1 MHNKTMS
8 AEPRP
13 EATEPETGAAGPE
26 VEGVAESETA
36 GVTDDAALAGAL
48 ERIAEL
54 EAETGKL
61 KDQALRALA
70 ETENI
75 RRRSERER
83 EDTAKYAISG
93 FAKSLL
99 DAADNLRRAIDAIP
113 EEAKASADAGL
124 TTLIE
129 GVEMTERSM
138 LSALERHGVRKL
150 EPVGQKFDPNF
161 HQAMFEV
168 PNPDVPNNTVVQVVQ
183 AGYTIGERV
192 LRPAMVG
199 VAKGGPKLVEP
210 ETNSVFDQKDA

>member
-1 MHNKTMS
+1 MMHNKTMS
-8 AEPRP
+8 AEHRP
-13 EATEPETGAAGPE
+13 DATEPETGAARPE
-26 VEGVAESETA
+26 VEGVADSETA

-54 EAETGKL
+54 EAETAKL

-99 DAADNLRRAIDAIP
+99 DAADNLRRAIDAVP
-113 EEAKASADAGL
+113 AGAVEADAAL
-124 TTLIE
+124 KTLVD
-129 GVEMTERSM
+129 GVAATERQ
-138 LSALERHGVRKL
+138 LLAAFERHGVTRI
-150 EPVGQKFDPNF
+150 EPVGETFDPNF
-161 HQAMFEV
+161 HQAMFEL
-168 PNPDVPNNTVVQVVQ
+168 PGTGKPAGTIVQVMQ
-183 AGYTIGERV
+183 PGYVLQGRL

-199 VAKGGPKLVEP
+199 VARAE
-210 ETNSVFDQKDA
+210 

>member
-1 MHNKTMS
+1 MMHNKTMS

-26 VEGVAESETA
+26 VEGVADSEAA
-36 GVTDDAALAGAL
+36 GVTAEIGGDAALAGAL
-48 ERIAEL
+48 ERIAGL
-54 EAETGKL
+54 EADNAKL

-99 DAADNLRRAIDAIP
+99 DAADNLNRAIAAVP
-113 EEAKASADAGL
+113 AGAVEADAAL
-124 TTLIE
+124 KTLVD
-129 GVEMTERSM
+129 GVAATERQ
-138 LSALERHGVRKL
+138 LLAAFERHGVTRI
-150 EPVGQKFDPNF
+150 EPVGEVFDPNF
-161 HQAMFEV
+161 HQAMFEL
-168 PNPDVPNNTVVQVVQ
+168 PGTGKPAGTIVQVMQ
-183 AGYTIGERV
+183 PGYVLQGRL

-199 VAKGGPKLVEP
+199 VAKAE
-210 ETNSVFDQKDA
+210 

>member
-1 MHNKTMS
+1 MMHNKTMS

-26 VEGVAESETA
+26 VEGVAESEAA

-54 EAETGKL
+54 EAETAKL

-99 DAADNLRRAIDAIP
+99 DAADNLRRAIDAVP
-113 EEAKASADAGL
+113 AGAVEDDAAL
-124 TTLIE
+124 KTLVD
-129 GVEMTERSM
+129 GVAATERQ
-138 LSALERHGVRKL
+138 LLAAFERHGVTRI
-150 EPVGQKFDPNF
+150 EPVGETFDPNF
-161 HQAMFEV
+161 HQAMFEL
-168 PNPDVPNNTVVQVVQ
+168 PGTGKPAGTIVQVMQ
-183 AGYTIGERV
+183 PGYVLQGRL

-199 VAKGGPKLVEP
+199 VARGE
-210 ETNSVFDQKDA
+210 

>member
-1 MHNKTMS
+1 MMHNKTMS

-26 VEGVAESETA
+26 VEGVADSEAA

-54 EAETGKL
+54 EAETAKL

-99 DAADNLRRAIDAIP
+99 DAADNLRRAIDAVP
-113 EEAKASADAGL
+113 AGAVDDDAAL
-124 TTLIE
+124 KTLVD
-129 GVEMTERSM
+129 GVAATERQ
-138 LSALERHGVRKL
+138 LLAAFERHGVTRI
-150 EPVGQKFDPNF
+150 EPVGETFDPNF
-161 HQAMFEV
+161 HQAMFEL
-168 PNPDVPNNTVVQVVQ
+168 PGTGKPSGTIVQVMQ
-183 AGYTIGERV
+183 PGYVLQGRL

-199 VAKGGPKLVEP
+199 VARGE
-210 ETNSVFDQKDA
+210 

>member
-1 MHNKTMS
+1 MMHSKTMS

-13 EATEPETGAAGPE
+13 DATEPETGAAGPG

-99 DAADNLRRAIDAIP
+99 DAADNLRCAIDAVP
-113 EEAKASADAGL
+113 AGAVEADAAL
-124 TTLIE
+124 KTLVD
-129 GVEMTERSM
+129 GVAATERQ
-138 LSALERHGVRKL
+138 LLAAFERHGVTRI
-150 EPVGQKFDPNF
+150 EPVGETFDPNF
-161 HQAMFEV
+161 HQAMFEL
-168 PNPDVPNNTVVQVVQ
+168 PGTGKPAGTIVQVMQ
-183 AGYTIGERV
+183 PGYVLQGRL

-199 VAKGGPKLVEP
+199 VARAE
-210 ETNSVFDQKDA
+210 

>member
-1 MHNKTMS
+1 MMHNKTMS
-8 AEPRP
+8 AEHRP
-13 EATEPETGAAGPE
+13 DATEPETGAAGPE

-99 DAADNLRRAIDAIP
+99 DAADNLRRAIDAVP
-113 EEAKASADAGL
+113 AGAVEADAAL
-124 TTLIE
+124 KTLVD
-129 GVEMTERSM
+129 GVAATERQ
-138 LSALERHGVRKL
+138 LLAAFERHGVTRI
-150 EPVGQKFDPNF
+150 EPVGEAFDPNF
-161 HQAMFEV
+161 HQAMFEL
-168 PNPDVPNNTVVQVVQ
+168 PGTGKPAGTIVQVMQ
-183 AGYTIGERV
+183 PGYVLQGRL

-199 VAKGGPKLVEP
+199 VARAE
-210 ETNSVFDQKDA
+210 

>member
-13 EATEPETGAAGPE
+13 DATEPETGAAGPE

-99 DAADNLRRAIDAIP
+99 DAADNLRRAIDAVP
-113 EEAKASADAGL
+113 AGAVEADAAL
-124 TTLIE
+124 KTLVD
-129 GVEMTERSM
+129 GVAATERQ
-138 LSALERHGVRKL
+138 LLAAFERHGVTRI
-150 EPVGQKFDPNF
+150 EPVGETFDPNF
-161 HQAMFEV
+161 HQAMFEL
-168 PNPDVPNNTVVQVVQ
+168 PGTGKPAGTIVQVMQ
-183 AGYTIGERV
+183 PGYVLQGRL

-199 VAKGGPKLVEP
+199 VAKGE
-210 ETNSVFDQKDA
+210 

>member
-1 MHNKTMS
+1 MS

-26 VEGVAESETA
+26 VEGVAESEA
-36 GVTDDAALAGAL
+36 AEVTDDAALAGAL

-54 EAETGKL
+54 EADNAKL

-99 DAADNLRRAIDAIP
+99 DAADNLRRAIDAVP
-113 EEAKASADAGL
+113 AGAVEDDAAL
-124 TTLIE
+124 KTLVD
-129 GVEMTERSM
+129 GVAATERQ
-138 LSALERHGVRKL
+138 LLAAFERHGVTRI
-150 EPVGQKFDPNF
+150 EPVGEAFDPNF
-161 HQAMFEV
+161 HQAMFEL
-168 PNPDVPNNTVVQVVQ
+168 PGTGKPSGTIVQVMQ
-183 AGYTIGERV
+183 PGYVLQGRL

-199 VAKGGPKLVEP
+199 VARGE
-210 ETNSVFDQKDA
+210 

>member
-1 MHNKTMS
+1 MMHNKTMS

-13 EATEPETGAAGPE
+13 DATEPETGAAGPE

-99 DAADNLRRAIDAIP
+99 DAADNLRRAIDAVP
-113 EEAKASADAGL
+113 AGAVEADAAL
-124 TTLIE
+124 KTLVD
-129 GVEMTERSM
+129 GVAATERQ
-138 LSALERHGVRKL
+138 LLAAFERHGVTRI
-150 EPVGQKFDPNF
+150 EPVGETFDPNF
-161 HQAMFEV
+161 HQAMFEL
-168 PNPDVPNNTVVQVVQ
+168 PGTGKPAGTIVQVMQ
-183 AGYTIGERV
+183 PGYVLQGRL

-199 VAKGGPKLVEP
+199 VARGE
-210 ETNSVFDQKDA
+210 

>member
-1 MHNKTMS
+1 MS
-8 AEPRP
+8 PN
-13 EATEPETGAAGPE
+13 
-26 VEGVAESETA
+26 SETA

-54 EAETGKL
+54 EAETAKL

-99 DAADNLRRAIDAIP
+99 DAADNLRRAIDAVP
-113 EEAKASADAGL
+113 AGAVEADAAL
-124 TTLIE
+124 KTLVD
-129 GVEMTERSM
+129 GVAATERQ
-138 LSALERHGVRKL
+138 LLAAFERHGVTRI
-150 EPVGQKFDPNF
+150 EPVGETFDPNF
-161 HQAMFEV
+161 HQAMFEL
-168 PNPDVPNNTVVQVVQ
+168 PGTGKPAGTIVQVMQ
-183 AGYTIGERV
+183 PGYVLQGRL

-199 VAKGGPKLVEP
+199 VARGE
-210 ETNSVFDQKDA
+210 

>member
-1 MHNKTMS
+1 MMHNKTMS

-13 EATEPETGAAGPE
+13 DATEPETGAAGPE

-36 GVTDDAALAGAL
+36 AEAVQASDPGGDAALAGVL
-48 ERIAEL
+48 ERIAAL
-54 EAETGKL
+54 EAENAKL

-99 DAADNLRRAIDAIP
+99 DAADNLRRAIDAVP
-113 EEAKASADAGL
+113 AEAVEADAAL
-124 TTLIE
+124 KTLVD
-129 GVEMTERSM
+129 GVAATERQ
-138 LSALERHGVRKL
+138 LLAAFERHGVTRI
-150 EPVGQKFDPNF
+150 EPVGEVFDPNF
-161 HQAMFEV
+161 HQAMFEL
-168 PNPDVPNNTVVQVVQ
+168 PGTGKPSGTVVQVVQ
-183 AGYTIGERV
+183 PGYVLQGRL

-199 VAKGGPKLVEP
+199 VARGE
-210 ETNSVFDQKDA
+210 

>member
-1 MHNKTMS
+1 MMHNKTMS

-13 EATEPETGAAGPE
+13 DATEPETGAAGPE

-54 EAETGKL
+54 ETETGKL

-99 DAADNLRRAIDAIP
+99 DAADNLRRAIDAVP
-113 EEAKASADAGL
+113 AGAVEADAAL
-124 TTLIE
+124 KTLVD
-129 GVEMTERSM
+129 GVAATERQ
-138 LSALERHGVRKL
+138 LLAAFERHGVTRI
-150 EPVGQKFDPNF
+150 EPVGETFDPNF
-161 HQAMFEV
+161 HQAMFEL
-168 PNPDVPNNTVVQVVQ
+168 PGTGKPAGTIVQVMQ
-183 AGYTIGERV
+183 PGYVLQGRL

-199 VAKGGPKLVEP
+199 VARAE
-210 ETNSVFDQKDA
+210 

>member
-1 MHNKTMS
+1 MMHSKTMS

-13 EATEPETGAAGPE
+13 DATEPETGAAGPG

-99 DAADNLRRAIDAIP
+99 DAADNLRRAIDAVP
-113 EEAKASADAGL
+113 AGAVEADAAL
-124 TTLIE
+124 KTLVD
-129 GVEMTERSM
+129 GVAATERQ
-138 LSALERHGVRKL
+138 LLAAFERHGVTRI
-150 EPVGQKFDPNF
+150 EPVGETFDPNF
-161 HQAMFEV
+161 HQAMFEL
-168 PNPDVPNNTVVQVVQ
+168 PGTGKPAGTIVQVMQ
-183 AGYTIGERV
+183 PGYVLQGRL

-199 VAKGGPKLVEP
+199 VARGE
-210 ETNSVFDQKDA
+210 

>member
-1 MHNKTMS
+1 MMHNKTMS

-13 EATEPETGAAGPE
+13 EATEPEIGAAGPE
-26 VEGVAESETA
+26 VEGVAESEATGA
-36 GVTDDAALAGAL
+36 SDDAALAAAL

-99 DAADNLRRAIDAIP
+99 DAADNLRRAIDAVP
-113 EEAKASADAGL
+113 AGAVEADAAL
-124 TTLIE
+124 KTLVD
-129 GVEMTERSM
+129 GVAATERQ
-138 LSALERHGVRKL
+138 LLAAFERHGVTRI
-150 EPVGQKFDPNF
+150 EPVGETFDPNF
-161 HQAMFEV
+161 HQAMFEL
-168 PNPDVPNNTVVQVVQ
+168 PGTGKPAGTIVQVMQ
-183 AGYTIGERV
+183 PGYVLQGRL

-199 VAKGGPKLVEP
+199 VARGE
-210 ETNSVFDQKDA
+210 

>member
-1 MHNKTMS
+1 MMHNKTMS
-8 AEPRP
+8 AEHRP
-13 EATEPETGAAGPE
+13 DATEPETGAAGPE
-26 VEGVAESETA
+26 VEGVADSETA

-54 EAETGKL
+54 EAETAKL

-99 DAADNLRRAIDAIP
+99 DAADNLRRAIDAVP
-113 EEAKASADAGL
+113 AGAVEADAAL
-124 TTLIE
+124 KTLVD
-129 GVEMTERSM
+129 GVAATERQ
-138 LSALERHGVRKL
+138 LLAAFERHGVTRI
-150 EPVGQKFDPNF
+150 EPVGEAFDPNF
-161 HQAMFEV
+161 HQAMFEL
-168 PNPDVPNNTVVQVVQ
+168 PGTGKPAGTIVQVMQ
-183 AGYTIGERV
+183 PGYVLQGRL

-199 VAKGGPKLVEP
+199 VARAE
-210 ETNSVFDQKDA
+210 

>member
-1 MHNKTMS
+1 MMHNKTMS
-8 AEPRP
+8 AEHRP
-13 EATEPETGAAGPE
+13 DATEPETGAAGPE

-99 DAADNLRRAIDAIP
+99 DAADNLRRAIDAVP
-113 EEAKASADAGL
+113 AGAVEADAAL
-124 TTLIE
+124 KTLVD
-129 GVEMTERSM
+129 GVAATERQ
-138 LSALERHGVRKL
+138 LLAAFERHGVTRI
-150 EPVGQKFDPNF
+150 EPVGETFDPNF
-161 HQAMFEV
+161 HQAMFEL
-168 PNPDVPNNTVVQVVQ
+168 PGTGKPAGTIVQVMQ
-183 AGYTIGERV
+183 PGYVLQGRL

-199 VAKGGPKLVEP
+199 VARAE
-210 ETNSVFDQKDA
+210 

>member
-1 MHNKTMS
+1 MMHSKTMS

-13 EATEPETGAAGPE
+13 DATEPETGAAGPE

-99 DAADNLRRAIDAIP
+99 DAADNLRRAIDAVP
-113 EEAKASADAGL
+113 AGAVEADAAL
-124 TTLIE
+124 KTLVD
-129 GVEMTERSM
+129 GVAATERQ
-138 LSALERHGVRKL
+138 LLAAFERHGVTRI
-150 EPVGQKFDPNF
+150 EPVGETFDPNF
-161 HQAMFEV
+161 HQAMFEL
-168 PNPDVPNNTVVQVVQ
+168 PGTGKPAGTIVQVMQ
-183 AGYTIGERV
+183 PGYVLQGRL

-199 VAKGGPKLVEP
+199 VARAE
-210 ETNSVFDQKDA
+210 

>member
-1 MHNKTMS
+1 MMHNKTMS
-8 AEPRP
+8 AEHRP
-13 EATEPETGAAGPE
+13 DATEPETGAAGPE

-54 EAETGKL
+54 EADNAKL

-99 DAADNLRRAIDAIP
+99 DAADNLRRAIDAVP
-113 EEAKASADAGL
+113 AGAVEADAAL
-124 TTLIE
+124 KTLVD
-129 GVEMTERSM
+129 GVAATERQ
-138 LSALERHGVRKL
+138 LLAAFERHGVTRI
-150 EPVGQKFDPNF
+150 EPVGETFDPNF
-161 HQAMFEV
+161 HQAMFEL
-168 PNPDVPNNTVVQVVQ
+168 PGTGKPAGTIVQVIQ
-183 AGYTIGERV
+183 PGYVLQGRL

-199 VAKGGPKLVEP
+199 VARGE
-210 ETNSVFDQKDA
+210 

>member
-1 MHNKTMS
+1 MMHNKTMS
-8 AEPRP
+8 AEHRP

-26 VEGVAESETA
+26 VEGVADSETA

-54 EAETGKL
+54 EAEAAKL

-99 DAADNLRRAIDAIP
+99 DAADNLRRAIDAVP
-113 EEAKASADAGL
+113 AGAVEDDAAL
-124 TTLIE
+124 KTLVD
-129 GVEMTERSM
+129 GVAATERQ
-138 LSALERHGVRKL
+138 LLAAFERHGVTRI
-150 EPVGQKFDPNF
+150 EPVGETFDPNF
-161 HQAMFEV
+161 HQAMFEL
-168 PNPDVPNNTVVQVVQ
+168 PGTGKPAGTIVQVMQ
-183 AGYTIGERV
+183 PGYVLQGRL

-199 VAKGGPKLVEP
+199 VARGE
-210 ETNSVFDQKDA
+210 

>member
-1 MHNKTMS
+1 MMHNKTMS

-26 VEGVAESETA
+26 VEGVADSEAA

-54 EAETGKL
+54 EAETAKL

-99 DAADNLRRAIDAIP
+99 DAADNLRRAVDAVP
-113 EEAKASADAGL
+113 AGAVEDDAAL
-124 TTLIE
+124 KTLVD
-129 GVEMTERSM
+129 GVAATERQ
-138 LSALERHGVRKL
+138 LLAAFERHGVTRI
-150 EPVGQKFDPNF
+150 EPVGETFDPNF
-161 HQAMFEV
+161 HQAMFEL
-168 PNPDVPNNTVVQVVQ
+168 PGTGKPSGTIVQVMQ
-183 AGYTIGERV
+183 PGYVLQGRL

-199 VAKGGPKLVEP
+199 VARGE
-210 ETNSVFDQKDA
+210 